1 MQTDTDF
8 WGFLAPDDDSVVVID
23 LNYSTDRIKKMN
35 RELNPNGLNAIAIKT
50 NPLVEVLR
58 NLNQQGAAFEAA
70 SMGEIAIA
78 KAAGI
83 PNNRLV
89 FDSPIKTKLEL
100 NWLNSQFLGGYI
112 NADSFDDLQNMQ
124 NFSQEIHLGLR
135 LNPSMKIQSPNSL
148 NVSGANSKF
157 GELLQEVS
165 HDWIDKLT
173 NISRL
178 DGLHVHQAS
187 QNSDFSNTL
196 KGIRKVVD
204 LANAL
209 PPKKIKFIN
218 IGGGLAFDYHQSKE
232 ADIDLYFSELK
243 LICPELFDGTY
254 QLITEFGRY
263 YYAGGTSVYSRVEH
277 VKEIANG
284 RKMAI
289 IHVGADMFLRE
300 SYNNSDWYHRLS
312 VLDANGREVNSNQR
326 SLTYNYDIGGPL
338 CFAGDIPFRNHDLP
352 EIQVGDW
359 LKIYDAG
366 ANTFALWSRHC
377 SRPFP
382 LVLGHQKGKYFV
394 LKHRETIQDVVR
406 FWSDERNL

>member
-1 MQTDTDF
+1 MHPVTDF
-8 WGFLAPDDDSVVVID
+8 FGFLSGDDDSVVVID
-23 LNYSTDRIKKMN
+23 LHYSINRIKSMN
-35 RELNPNGLNAIAIKT
+35 ERLNPTGLNAIAIKT

-58 NLNQQGAAFEAA
+58 NLYQQGAAFEAA

-78 KAAGI
+78 KAAGV
-83 PNNRLV
+83 PNNRIV
-89 FDSPIKTKLEL
+89 FDSPVKTKQDLL
-100 NWLNSQFLGGYI
+100 WLNSYFLGGYI
-112 NADSFDDLQNMQ
+112 NADSFEDLQNMQ
-124 NFSQEIHLGLR
+124 HFSEEIQIGLR
-135 LNPSMKIQSPNSL
+135 LNPSMNINSPNSL

-157 GELLQEVS
+157 GELFQEVTQ
-165 HDWIDKLT
+165 DWIDLLT
-173 NISRL
+173 RISRL

-187 QNSDFSNTL
+187 QNSDFSNTI

-243 LICPELFDGTY
+243 AICPELFDGTY

-263 YYAGGTSVYSRVEH
+263 YYAGGTAVYSRVEH

-284 RKMAI
+284 RKLAI

-312 VLDANGREVNSNQR
+312 VLDASGHEVNTNQR

-359 LKIYDAG
+359 LKIHDAG

-382 LVLGHQKGKYFV
+382 LVLGYLNGEYCV
-394 LKHRETIQDVVR
+394 LKHRETLHDIVN
-406 FWSDERNL
+406 FWSDERNS